1 MIIDLFFIVFLGAL
15 AVRGWTRGFVREFV
29 DIVGLVLGIILAF
42 RMAPLIG
49 GVVSAM
55 SGMSTDGGRLV
66 AGVLVFSAAIV
77 GLILLSRTVDRRIG
91 VGVLGTADAAGGS
104 TIAVLWGVFLLT
116 VCLTVAA
123 VVPLPERV
131 DAWVRG
137 SPISRV
143 LTDPNGAP
151 QKVFA
156 RLAGDRIVLSLLSLQ
171 EVLGERRVIIG
182 PDDTIEIPPANP
194 GDLAPDA
201 VSADDVYQ
209 RLNRARVD
217 EGLDPLAWS
226 DALAEVAEGH
236 AYDMYLNGF
245 FSHTSPT
252 TGSLVDRLRAVGL
265 TYRVAGE
272 NLALAATPEEV
283 HDGLMDSPGH
293 RANIVGDGYRRVGI
307 AVVSGRLGLMTVQV
321 FMG

>member
-1 MIIDLFFIVFLGAL
+1 V
-15 AVRGWTRGFVREFV
+15 FV
-29 DIVGLVLGIILAF
+29 DIVGLVLGIILSF
-42 RMAPLIG
+42 RLAPIIG

-55 SGMSTDGGRLV
+55 SGMSADGGRLV
-66 AGVLVFSAAIV
+66 AGVLVFSAAII
-77 GLILLSRTVDRRIG
+77 GLILISKTVDRRIG

-104 TIAVLWGVFLLT
+104 SIAVLWGVFLLT

-123 VVPLPERV
+123 VLPLPQRV

-151 QKVFA
+151 QRAFA

-171 EVLGERRVIIG
+171 DVLGERRVIIG

-194 GDLAPDA
+194 DDLAPDP
-201 VSADDVYQ
+201 VSADDVYRQ
-209 RLNRARVD
+209 LNRARVD

-226 DALAEVAEGH
+226 DALADVAEGH

-252 TGSLVDRLRAVGL
+252 SGTLVDRLRDAGL
-265 TYRVAGE
+265 VYRVAGE

-293 RANIVGDGYRRVGI
+293 RANIVGDSYRRVGI

>member
-1 MIIDLFFIVFLGAL
+1 MIIDLLFIVFLGAL

-29 DIVGLVLGIILAF
+29 DIIGLVLGIILSF
-42 RMAPLIG
+42 RLAPIIG

-55 SGMSTDGGRLV
+55 SGLSADGGRLV
-66 AGVLVFSAAIV
+66 AGVLVFAAVIV
-77 GLILLSRTVDRRIG
+77 GLVLIARTVDRRIG

-116 VCLTVAA
+116 VCLTVVA
-123 VVPLPERV
+123 VMPLPERV

-137 SPISRV
+137 SPMSRV

-156 RLAGDRIVLSLLSLQ
+156 RLAGDRVVLSLLSLQ
-171 EVLGERRVIIG
+171 DVFGERRVIIG
-182 PDDTIEIPPANP
+182 PDDTIDIPPANP
-194 GDLAPDA
+194 DDLAPDPI
-201 VSADDVYQ
+201 SANDVYQ

-252 TGSLVDRLRAVGL
+252 TGSLVDRLRAAGL

-272 NLALAATPEEV
+272 NLALAATPQEV

>member
-29 DIVGLVLGIILAF
+29 DIVGLVLGVILAF
-42 RMAPLIG
+42 RLAPLIG

-55 SGMSTDGGRLV
+55 SGLSSDGGRLV
-66 AGVLVFSAAIV
+66 AGVIVLAAAIV
-77 GLILLSRTVDRRIG
+77 GLILVGRVVDRRIG

-104 TIAVLWGVFLLT
+104 TIAVVWGVFLLT

-123 VVPLPERV
+123 VVPLPERI

-151 QKVFA
+151 QRVFA

-182 PDDTIEIPPANP
+182 PDDSIEIPAAHPD
-194 GDLAPDA
+194 DLVPAPDA
-201 VSADDVYQ
+201 ADDIYR

-226 DALAEVAEGH
+226 DALADVAEAH

-252 TGSLVDRLRAVGL
+252 TGTLVDRLRAAGL

-272 NLALAATPEEV
+272 NLALAATPAEV

>member
-1 MIIDLFFIVFLGAL
+1 
-15 AVRGWTRGFVREFV
+15 
-29 DIVGLVLGIILAF
+29 
-42 RMAPLIG
+42 
-49 GVVSAM
+49 
-55 SGMSTDGGRLV
+55 
-66 AGVLVFSAAIV
+66 
-77 GLILLSRTVDRRIG
+77 
-91 VGVLGTADAAGGS
+91 
-104 TIAVLWGVFLLT
+104 
-116 VCLTVAA
+116 
-123 VVPLPERV
+123 
-131 DAWVRG
+131 
-137 SPISRV
+137 
-143 LTDPNGAP
+143 
-151 QKVFA
+151 
-156 RLAGDRIVLSLLSLQ
+156 
-171 EVLGERRVIIG
+171 
-182 PDDTIEIPPANP
+182 
-194 GDLAPDA
+194 
-201 VSADDVYQ
+201 VYQ

-252 TGSLVDRLRAVGL
+252 TGSLVDRLRAAGL

>member
-1 MIIDLFFIVFLGAL
+1 MIIDLFFIVLLGAL

-29 DIVGLVLGIILAF
+29 DIVGLVLGIILSF
-42 RMAPLIG
+42 RLAPIVG

-55 SGMSTDGGRLV
+55 SGLSTDGGRLV
-66 AGVLVFSAAIV
+66 AGVLVFAAAIV
-77 GLILLSRTVDRRIG
+77 GLVLIGRTVDRRLG

-137 SPISRV
+137 SSMSRV

-151 QKVFA
+151 QQAFA

-182 PDDTIEIPPANP
+182 PDDTIEIPPAHP
-194 GDLAPDA
+194 DDLAPDPI
-201 VSADDVYQ
+201 SADDVYQ

-226 DALAEVAEGH
+226 DALAEVGEGH

-252 TGSLVDRLRAVGL
+252 TGSLVDRLRAAGL